1 MQEPANKNLNVNSK
15 VIELHIYNILNSSDI
30 VHVYSNWVCYVV
42 TNIDIVWGGTGT
54 ISHTS

>member
-42 TNIDIVWGGTGT
+42 TNIDIV
-54 ISHTS
+54 